1 MKNKI
6 INHSLLVI
14 LALIAI
20 SCNNNDDLIA
30 PNIVCEE
37 TIWEKN
43 KEVSEIFSMAS
54 SSPAEYTNDD
64 YIEAYV
70 TSNDERGNFFKTVH
84 LQTIPSGTTNPI
96 GIVLSIDKDGLF
108 GMRFT
113 PGKKVTV
120 SLKGLYYAI
129 VDGSLKIGS
138 LYEGEVGRILERDI
152 SSHIFA
158 SCNTSVS
165 EETLARTLTISS
177 AINNSNLNTL
187 IDIDNVQF
195 GDVSL
200 GRTLYDIDSGGG
212 ATNHTII
219 DRTTG
224 QTAILRTSSF
234 AQFSGTKVPSG
245 TGKIRGVLTK
255 FGSTFQFLV
264 RDLSD
269 FRLETPR
276 FYDYLGTLNENF
288 ESYSN
293 NQINLP
299 KYLNLRVEGT
309 KSWITKTSSG
319 LKYIEMSSFGGT
331 PEKNRSLF
339 MVPANFTDASTLQF
353 QIRTQFHNGA
363 ALKVYYT
370 TNYTPGDNI
379 NNATFYDIT
388 SSFSIPTV
396 TIASFVNAGTYSIPS
411 SVNGNGF
418 FVFEYVGSN
427 LTSGTV
433 VTTTIQI
440 DNIVIN

>member
-6 INHSLLVI
+6 IKLSLLI
-14 LALIAI
+14 SIALIVT
-20 SCNNNDDLIA
+20 SCNNNDDLNA
-30 PNIVCEE
+30 PNLACEE
-37 TIWEKN
+37 IAWTKN
-43 KEVSEIFSMAS
+43 KEVVDIVSIANST
-54 SSPAEYTNDD
+54 PTEYLNDD
-64 YIEAYV
+64 FIEAYV

-84 LQTIPSGTTNPI
+84 LQTIPTGNTSPI
-96 GIVLSIDKDGLF
+96 GIVLSLDGNGLF
-108 GMRFT
+108 GKRFT
-113 PGKKVTV
+113 PGKKVTI

-138 LYEGEVGRILERDI
+138 LFEGQVGRILERDI
-152 SSHIFA
+152 PLHVFA
-158 SCNTSVS
+158 SCNEKVS
-165 EETLARTLTISS
+165 EETLVRTLPIST
-177 AINNSNLNTL
+177 AINNSTLNTL
-187 IDIDNVQF
+187 IDLENVQF
-195 GDVSL
+195 ADASL
-200 GRTLYDIDSGGG
+200 ARTLYDVDSGGG
-212 ATNHTII
+212 ATNHTLI

-234 AQFSGTKVPSG
+234 AQFSGNKVPTG

-264 RDLSD
+264 RDMSD
-269 FRLETPR
+269 FRLDTPR
-276 FYDYLGTLNENF
+276 FYDYSATLTENF

-309 KSWITKTSSG
+309 KSWIAKTSSG

-331 PEKNRSLF
+331 SEKNRSLF
-339 MVPANFTDASTLQF
+339 MVPVNFTDASTFQF
-353 QIRTQFHNGA
+353 QIRTQFYNGA

-370 TNYTPGDNI
+370 TNYIPGDTI

-388 SSFSIPTV
+388 SSFSIPTG
-396 TIASFVNAGTYSIPS
+396 TIASFANAGTYSIPS
-411 SVNGNGF
+411 NVNGNGF

-427 LTSGTV
+427 LTSDAV